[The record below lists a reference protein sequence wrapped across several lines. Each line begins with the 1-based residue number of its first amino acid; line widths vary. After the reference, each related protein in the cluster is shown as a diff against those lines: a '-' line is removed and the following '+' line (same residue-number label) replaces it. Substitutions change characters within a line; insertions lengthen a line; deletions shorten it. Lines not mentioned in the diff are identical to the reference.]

1 MAKKKLDRTL
11 PQQSF
16 PKPAFQMAEPN
27 DDMAAFGWDLSKIR
41 YPAPGLKRGDVW
53 SGPPIWSVPI
63 SREIL
68 DSYGPD
74 MQFLAPKFIQFC
86 LDNSPEVQNAVE
98 KTKAARYTKAALAE
112 LQATIMR
119 VFKTKIVPDIIKRFE
134 NVADGIADF
143 YAAKLAHITKF
154 GPDEEEPVK

>member
-1 MAKKKLDRTL
+1 MAKKKLDKTL

-41 YPAPGLKRGDVW
+41 FPAPGLKRGEVW

-63 SREIL
+63 TREVL
-68 DSYGPD
+68 NAYGPD
-74 MQFLAPKFIQFC
+74 MWFLVPKFIQFC
-86 LDNSPEVQNAVE
+86 LDSSEEVREATE
-98 KTKAARYTKAALAE
+98 KAKAARYSKAALAE
-112 LQATIMR
+112 LQNTILR
-119 VFKTKIVPDIIKRFE
+119 VFKTKIIPDIIKRFE
-134 NVADGIADF
+134 NVADGVADF
-143 YAAKLAHITKF
+143 YAARLAHITKF